1 MMVIMVLLSFTN
13 YKQENV
19 YYSVSNKAVFVSGL
33 LLVMLAFTVSIILKM
48 FEVKHILVLGG
59 LISNI
64 ILCFAC
70 KVCLA
75 GTWNGLKSLFFK
87 SRGCIR

>member
-19 YYSVSNKAVFVSGL
+19 YYSVSNRAVFVSGL

-48 FEVKHILVLGG
+48 FEVKHILVLVVFEATT
-59 LISNI
+59 
-64 ILCFAC
+64 ILFAF
-70 KVCLA
+70 
-75 GTWNGLKSLFFK
+75 LKEQAELK
-87 SRGCIR
+87 